1 MAGNSPP
8 QPPPAPPQPQ
18 PATVSNTPDPTGYWC
33 YQCEKR
39 VPVETV
45 PNNPDLVCFECK
57 NGFVESI
64 SVSVSNEETP
74 AFGNEFVQV
83 LRLIAQAAREDDEP
97 PPPPP
102 DSDRTADGWGD
113 NDYLR
118 IELDGWDNGNYIV
131 TDEEDQE
138 FRDQVRSRWYYDEED
153 DDDDIITN
161 ERIENRNV
169 EQIDNQIENRIEE
182 QIDDQIENRIDE
194 LNENGDDDVRRERRG
209 VLRLRYLNDEHNEHD
224 DDDDD
229 VIRDSR
235 DVLRFR
241 HMNDEHN
248 EHDDA
253 DDVRRERRDILRL
266 RLRQVVSRAAS
277 RHNRILDW
285 AEMLMG
291 LEDQSIEF
299 RLQVN
304 DNDDD
309 DSNDDAYVGNPGDY
323 VDAAGYEALLQT
335 LADSD
340 SIGRR
345 GAPPAAKSAVENLH
359 TVEVNSS
366 ICNEICAVCKDNV
379 VNNEGKVV
387 KQLECGH
394 MYHGEC
400 IVPWLGSRNSCP
412 VCRFELPTDDPEYE
426 EDRKRRLVTMAAAAA
441 VGDHDGCSSNSGG
454 VG

>member
-8 QPPPAPPQPQ
+8 QPPPAPPPPP

-45 PNNPDLVCFECK
+45 PNNPNVVCFECK

-83 LRLIAQAAREDDEP
+83 LQLIAQAAREDDEP

-182 QIDDQIENRIDE
+182 QI
-194 LNENGDDDVRRERRG
+194 
-209 VLRLRYLNDEHNEHD
+209 
-224 DDDDD
+224 
-229 VIRDSR
+229 
-235 DVLRFR
+235 
-241 HMNDEHN
+241 
-248 EHDDA
+248 
-253 DDVRRERRDILRL
+253 
-266 RLRQVVSRAAS
+266 
-277 RHNRILDW
+277 
-285 AEMLMG
+285 
-291 LEDQSIEF
+291 EDQSIEF

-340 SIGRR
+340 IIGRR

-366 ICNEICAVCKDNV
+366 NCNEICAVCKDNV